1 MELYL
6 IMMLE
11 EVMGIKGGCFDL
23 TDDDDGDKIKC

>member
-6 IMMLE
+6 IIMLE

-23 TDDDDGDKIKC
+23 TDDGDKIKW